1 MGVKS
6 ATFQSGGLLSQHRLP
21 GAYSRLDFIKGTGG
35 LVSAANAVI
44 MGDSRGGEPNK
55 LLWFTGPAD
64 AENVLR
70 DGDLLDAIR
79 HAFRPGGGLTPQAIA
94 AWRVNAGTR
103 AVREFT
109 EAGAGNQ
116 IDVTAWD
123 YGLHT
128 NQLKIKLETTAT
140 KLTIQFQNNTA
151 EITEGIGKD
160 SLSITC
166 TDGTVT
172 TATVTISKTS
182 LITTIVDG
190 SAVSL
195 SCLFSAFP
203 TIEDLVNY
211 INDQEHYTC
220 LLTTLVK
227 TDPSSELDSLSATDI
242 KGVVVVATSDLQ
254 AIIDVL
260 NDSPWIDTAA
270 FDTASSI
277 RILPDDDT
285 GWVYL
290 SGAVDGTY
298 DATAWGVSLTLLE
311 QEDIQ
316 LIGTSDDVAATHAL
330 IATHCAAMCAVAGK
344 AERQFIVGG
353 AAGEAVSAAV
363 TRAENLTS
371 EYGMLAYPGFKH
383 YDFDDITSII
393 TYKPSYY
400 AAKLIGANV
409 ALSLN
414 EPATFKDVDV
424 LEWEKVLTIPEA
436 EQLIKAGVCP
446 GIKHKTG
453 RLLTGR
459 TVTTYQGTD
468 LQRCEFS
475 MMREALFV
483 SRDLRTAV
491 EESFIGRAM
500 SNNLLGKVDAV
511 AYGKLSQY
519 NDMGLFTGDPPYWGY
534 KKTINGDQI
543 EIEYD
548 CYLTPPTNFI
558 FITSHMHVYASA

>member
-44 MGDSRGGEPNK
+44 MGDSRGGKPNE

-94 AWRVNAGTR
+94 AWRVNPGTR
-103 AVREFT
+103 ATREFKKS
-109 EAGAGNQ
+109 ADNM
-116 IDVTAWD
+116 IDAYAWD

-128 NQLKIKLETTAT
+128 NQLKIKLETTGT
-140 KLTIQFQNNTA
+140 KLTIQFQNNAA
-151 EITEGIGKD
+151 EVTTGIGKD
-160 SLSITC
+160 SFEIQYTGGGDPATMTIT
-166 TDGTVT
+166 
-172 TATVTISKTS
+172 KTQFS
-182 LITTIVDG
+182 TTITGNGED
-190 SAVSL
+190 L
-195 SCLFSAFP
+195 TCLFSAFP

-211 INDQEHYTC
+211 INDQTSYTC
-220 LLTTLVK
+220 TIKTLVK
-227 TDPSSELDSLSATDI
+227 TDPCSELDSVSGVDI
-242 KGVVVVATSDLQ
+242 LAAPVTVTSDLQ
-254 AIIDVL
+254 ALIDVL
-260 NDSPWIDTAA
+260 NDSPWIDSAA
-270 FDTASSI
+270 FDTATST
-277 RILPDDDT
+277 RALPDDDT

-290 SGAVDGTY
+290 SGAVDGAY
-298 DATAWGVSLTLLE
+298 TASEWGVSLALLE

-316 LIGTSDDVAATHAL
+316 LLGTSDDTAATHAL
-330 IATHCAAMCAVAGK
+330 IAAHCISMCGVTGK

-409 ALSLN
+409 ALALN

-424 LEWEKVLTIPEA
+424 LEWEKVLTVPEA

-459 TVTTYQGTD
+459 TVTTYQGID

-475 MMREALFV
+475 MMREALFA
-483 SRDLRTAV
+483 SRDLRIAV
-491 EESFIGRAM
+491 EDSFIGRAM
-500 SNNLLGKVDAV
+500 SNNLLGKVDAI

-558 FITSHMHVYASA
+558 FITSHMHVYASAG